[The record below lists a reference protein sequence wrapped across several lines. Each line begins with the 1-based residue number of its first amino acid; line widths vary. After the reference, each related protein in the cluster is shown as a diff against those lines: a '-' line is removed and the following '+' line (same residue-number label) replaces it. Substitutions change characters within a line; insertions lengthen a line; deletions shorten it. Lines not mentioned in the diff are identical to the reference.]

1 MTRKAEKVTTIRQ
14 ELGPDDL
21 SDEDRRSDEEQQ
33 DIDEFFGDVGPAGKS
48 FKLYRLNVETGKFG
62 YCEVG
67 PRDLWSEEYV
77 KRKWGGGKFQVRLKG
92 EHNEPLGS
100 RVFEI
105 DGPPVSPRG
114 PATSGD
120 GGEGFGLTK
129 LLLDSAEK
137 RADDFKA
144 MMLTVLQAAFGQ
156 QRGSDPLEVVKL
168 AREIASVGTAP
179 SGVPPEKY
187 ITDRAQSY
195 DAGFEKGV
203 DIGTREGRRGDAD
216 PGWPGVVRELAL
228 PALEAIKSAAP
239 ALAPAPPQPARLGPV
254 PMPPAPVPPVQEL
267 HTVNEPVWFAKLKKW
282 LPMVGFAA
290 SNNMEPAKAAGMVM
304 DQVSEDDYDAFV
316 EDVLGPDFVARITPL
331 LPPALVQ
338 RYPQWTSQTLEAIRS
353 AVEEEQ
359 APSPSD
365 GVQAGDEPPGDE
377 PEEPGNG

>member
-1 MTRKAEKVTTIRQ
+1 MM
-14 ELGPDDL
+14 L
-21 SDEDRRSDEEQQ
+21 
-33 DIDEFFGDVGPAGKS
+33 
-48 FKLYRLNVETGKFG
+48 
-62 YCEVG
+62 
-67 PRDLWSEEYV
+67 
-77 KRKWGGGKFQVRLKG
+77 
-92 EHNEPLGS
+92 H
-100 RVFEI
+100 
-105 DGPPVSPRG
+105 
-114 PATSGD
+114 
-120 GGEGFGLTK
+120 
-129 LLLDSAEK
+129 SAEQ
-137 RADDFKA
+137 RADDMRTLVSSLITA
-144 MMLTVLQAAFGQ
+144 LG
-156 QRGSDPLEVVKL
+156 GSRSDTDPLRVVTL
-168 AREIASVGTAP
+168 AKEIAAIGQP
-179 SGVPPEKY
+179 PQGIQPEKY

-203 DIGTREGRRGDAD
+203 DIGTREGRRGE
-216 PGWPGVVRELAL
+216 GGETWPGFLREVVPQAL
-228 PALEAIKSAAP
+228 DVIKSAQAP

-377 PEEPGNG
+377 PGAEP